1 MTFRK
6 DVKSKD
12 QVAGRGAKKQGT
24 REGLPAGALRVETD
38 TPTEK
43 KHPGFVRICSN
54 QGKTVALQLLDV
66 AHGFAVKLARDT
78 PRTHQE
84 IHQGSCVKIK
94 R

>member
-43 KHPGFVRICSN
+43 KTIPALFEYVRTRAKLLLYNYWMWLTALRSN
-54 QGKTVALQLLDV
+54 W
-66 AHGFAVKLARDT
+66 R
-78 PRTHQE
+78 E
-84 IHQGSCVKIK
+84 IHQGRIK
-94 R
+94 KYTKEAV